1 MIPLSVDAGHIALAI
16 VVVIIAGT
24 IAFALFNLKR
34 GRVDPAEY
42 AIGGRSFGTIFL
54 WVLLAGEIYTA
65 FTFLGAAGWIYLH
78 GAAAYY
84 IPAYGTI
91 GYLVG
96 YALLPRIRRLGAERG
111 LVTAPDLLA
120 NYYQSAQLGTLAAI
134 FYVVLALP
142 YVTLQLSGLQIVLSS
157 AGYGWLNGAIGA
169 AVAFTA
175 IALFTFTAGLRGTAW
190 ASLIKDGLVLAVVL
204 FAGIAIPIHFFGS
217 LGGMFTQLQRTNP
230 ALLTLQ
236 HGDAPL
242 GQVWFVTTVL
252 FTGIGFYMGPHSI
265 AATFSARSDNTL
277 RRNAMLLPLYSIVL
291 VVIFFAGYA
300 ALLLVPGLHGHAAD
314 RSFLL
319 VIARYYPPWVMG
331 FVAGAGALAA
341 LVPSSAIILACAAIA
356 VRNIVRPAFPGRINE
371 RNETFAMRLAVIA
384 ISTAALLA
392 WWFAPETLGSLL
404 LVYYSG
410 ITQFLPGV
418 VGAAFGV
425 RIRGIAVTLGLLA
438 GVATAALLTYALAH
452 LGFNPGFGGLI
463 VNLAVIAAVEMLLPK
478 TKTSPPMASP
488 SHEVPTTD

>member
-1 MIPLSVDAGHIALAI
+1 MMPESVAAGRIALSI

-24 IAFALFNLKR
+24 IAFALLNLKR

-84 IPAYGTI
+84 IPAYGAI

-120 NYYQSAQLGTLAAI
+120 NYYRSPRLGVLAAI
-134 FYVVLALP
+134 LYVVLALP
-142 YVTLQLSGLQIVLSS
+142 YVTLQLTGLQIVLSS

-175 IALFTFTAGLRGTAW
+175 IAMFTFTAGLRGTAW
-190 ASLIKDGLVLAVVL
+190 ASLVKDGLVLAVVL
-204 FAGIAIPIHFFGS
+204 FAGVAIPIHFFGS
-217 LGGMFTQLQRTNP
+217 LGGMFAQLQRTNP
-230 ALLTLQ
+230 ALLTLRS
-236 HGDAPL
+236 GDAPL

-341 LVPSSAIILACAAIA
+341 LVPSSALILASAAIA
-356 VRNIVRPAFPGRINE
+356 VRNIVRPAFPGRIDT
-371 RNETFAMRLAVIA
+371 RHETLAMRLAVIA
-384 ISTAALLA
+384 ISAAALLA
-392 WWFAPETLGSLL
+392 WWLARETLGSLL

-418 VGAAFGV
+418 VGAAFGL
-425 RIRGIAVTLGLLA
+425 RLRGISVTLGLAA
-438 GVATAALLTYALAH
+438 GVITAALLTYVLAH
-452 LGFNPGFGGLI
+452 LGFNPGLGGLI
-463 VNLAVIAAVEMLLPK
+463 VNLAVVAIVETLSPK
-478 TKTSPPMASP
+478 TKTSPPMADS
-488 SHEVPTTD
+488 SFEAPTTD